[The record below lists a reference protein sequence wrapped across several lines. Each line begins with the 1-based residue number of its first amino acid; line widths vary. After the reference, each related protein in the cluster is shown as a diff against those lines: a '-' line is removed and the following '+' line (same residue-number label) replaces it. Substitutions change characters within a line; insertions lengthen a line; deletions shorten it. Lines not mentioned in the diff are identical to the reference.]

1 MQTYYW
7 VAARFIMGAL
17 FLWAFL
23 DKTFGLGF
31 ATAKEG
37 AWIAGGS
44 PTAGFLTYAVK
55 GPFAGIF
62 EAMAGSVIVDVLFML
77 GLLGVSLALILGL
90 VIKFASYSGTAMVLL
105 MWLAQLPPEHHPILD
120 EHIVYALVFV
130 GLATLGVK
138 SGETLGLAKWVQ
150 IWKK

>member
-7 VAARFIMGAL
+7 VTARFIMGAL

-37 AWIAGGS
+37 AWILGGS
-44 PTAGFLTYAVK
+44 PTTGFLTHAVR
-55 GPFAGIF
+55 GPFAGMF
-62 EAMAGSVIVDVLFML
+62 EAMAGPVVDFVFML
-77 GLLGVSLALILGL
+77 GLLGVGLALILGL
-90 VIKFASYSGTAMVLL
+90 ALRFASYAGTAMVLL
-105 MWLAQLPPEHHPILD
+105 MWLAQLPPEHHPIID
-120 EHIVYALVFV
+120 EHIIYALMLV

-138 SGETLGLAKWVQ
+138 SGETLGLAKWVRS
-150 IWKK
+150 WKK